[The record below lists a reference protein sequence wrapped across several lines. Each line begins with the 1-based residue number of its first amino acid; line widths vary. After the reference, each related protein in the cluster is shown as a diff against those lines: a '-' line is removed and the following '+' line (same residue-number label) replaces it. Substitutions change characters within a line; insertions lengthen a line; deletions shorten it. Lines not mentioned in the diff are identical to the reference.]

1 MKPLVIGALAV
12 AGLGMVTFLFTQNA
26 SPYVDAR
33 TALSSKADNL
43 HVVGKIVPGTLQESM
58 GRAQF
63 VLVDESGTKLPVAY
77 QGEPV
82 SNLGQSER
90 VVAVGG
96 ADGTTFRAHKLL
108 VKCPSRYNTTP
119 NATKV

>member
-1 MKPLVIGALAV
+1 MKPLVVGALAV

-26 SPYVDAR
+26 SPYVDAK
-33 TALSSKADNL
+33 TALSSRADNL

-63 VLVDESGTKLPVAY
+63 VLEDEAGTKMPVSY

-96 ADGTTFRAHKLL
+96 ADGSGFRAHKLL
-108 VKCPSRYNTTP
+108 VKCPSRYNSTP
-119 NATKV
+119 NGTKV